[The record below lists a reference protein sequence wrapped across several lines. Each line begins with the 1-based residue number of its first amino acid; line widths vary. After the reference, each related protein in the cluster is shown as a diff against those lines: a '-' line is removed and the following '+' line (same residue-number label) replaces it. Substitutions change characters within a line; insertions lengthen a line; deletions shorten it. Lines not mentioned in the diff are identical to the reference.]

1 MKKICYVS
9 QYEKLHDI
17 ITNNSKTIKDC
28 HILDEGMVAIEY
40 VKSKEFLEMYTNTNV
55 IIASF
60 CTAYARLK
68 LGNVMIKLGDCVIY
82 HNTDSVTCSYYPA
95 NGHPHGVLFRC
106 SHQ

>member
-9 QYEKLHDI
+9 QYEKLYDI
-17 ITNNSKTIKDC
+17 ITNRSKTIKDF

-40 VKSKEFLEMYTNTNV
+40 VKSKEFLEMNTNTNV

-68 LGNVMIKLGDCVIY
+68 LWNVMIKLGDHIIY
-82 HNTDSVTCSYYPA
+82 HMIPILSFTVIIQA
-95 NGHPHGVLFRC
+95 NGHLPWGVI
-106 SHQ
+106 